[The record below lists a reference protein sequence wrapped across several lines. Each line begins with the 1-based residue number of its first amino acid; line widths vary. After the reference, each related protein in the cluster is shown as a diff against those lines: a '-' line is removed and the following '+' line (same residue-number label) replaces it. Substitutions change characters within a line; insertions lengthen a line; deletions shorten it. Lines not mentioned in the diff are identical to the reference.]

1 MKILITGGH
10 GQLGQDVSQRL
21 GIKHNIISCS
31 SSELD
36 ISSQEAVD
44 GAIRAHHPEVT
55 INCAAYT
62 AVDNCEEEKEAAR
75 QVNAKGPENLA
86 RSIEAQGGRLIHIS
100 TDYVFDGNKPTPEG
114 YTEDDAVGPL
124 SEYGRSKLCGEQ
136 AITEISSDHLILR
149 TAWLYGWGGKNF
161 LKTMLRLAL
170 ADPTRE
176 LKVVNDQYGSLTWT
190 ATLARQIE
198 AVLTSELQ
206 GIVHATAEGSST
218 WYQGACYFLDALN
231 IPHNLAPCSTSE
243 YPTPAH
249 RPTNSILEN
258 RRLKQAGLS
267 VFKPWQQDIDAFVRL
282 YGEELLQ
289 EAKGITG

>member
-21 GIKHNIISCS
+21 GIKHNVISCS
-31 SSELD
+31 SKELD

-44 GAIRAHHPEVT
+44 GAITTHHPEVI

-62 AVDNCEEEKEAAR
+62 AVDNCEEDTELAL

-86 RSIEAQGGRLIHIS
+86 RSMEARGGRLIHIS
-100 TDYVFDGNKPTPEG
+100 TDYVFDGNKQIPEG
-114 YTEDDAVGPL
+114 YTEDDAVAPL

-136 AITEISSDHLILR
+136 AVTEISSNHLILR

-190 ATLARQIE
+190 TTLARQIE
-198 AVLTSELQ
+198 TVLTWELQ

-218 WYQGACYFLDALN
+218 WYQGACYFLDAMN
-231 IPHNLAPCSTSE
+231 IPHNLVPCSTSE

-258 RRLKQAGLS
+258 KRLKQAGLS
-267 VFKPWQQDIDAFVRL
+267 VFNSWQQDIDAFTHL
-282 YGEELLQ
+282 YREDLLL
-289 EAKGITG
+289 EAKVP